1 MRKLLLTALTI
12 LLTYPLWAQ
21 NNQDTLRGLQAE
33 TLLHPTEGFTAY
45 TYQKGEVFYAQNL
58 VPFPGFA
65 QIGVTDWLT
74 VELPF
79 WEWFGQVMSI
89 NLRFKLAEQ
98 NKLLPALAYETQYQY
113 LPKEIDLLEGAPGIA
128 AIRKGHN
135 WFHRINASW
144 RLTPSFMLHLSAGVT
159 YAEYLEF
166 SNKDSVNFISEAY
179 KNQTSPDISLAIDWR
194 AKPWISFGSS
204 ASYGTTYM
212 YIDNTARKQQFTIG
226 TRLAPFYKNRWGVLK
241 HFRIELVIF
250 SMKFGNIPT
259 RITSPYGFIYWQWH
273 FKKKK

>member
-1 MRKLLLTALTI
+1 MKRLLVIFNI
-12 LLTYPLWAQ
+12 LIVGNLFAQ
-21 NNQDTLRGLQAE
+21 NKPDTLSGLQNE

-65 QIGVTDWLT
+65 QLGVTDWLT

-89 NLRFKLAEQ
+89 NLRFKLADQ

-113 LPKEIDLLEGAPGIA
+113 LPKEIDLLEGATGIE
-128 AIRKGHN
+128 AIRRGHN
-135 WFHRINASW
+135 WYHRINASW
-144 RLTPSFMLHLSAGVT
+144 KLTQAFMLHLSAGVT
-159 YAEYLEF
+159 YAEYLKF
-166 SNKDSVNFISEAY
+166 SNKDSVNFVSETY
-179 KNQTSPDISLAIDWR
+179 KNQISPDISLAGDWR
-194 AKPWISFGSS
+194 VKPWISFGSS
-204 ASYGTTYM
+204 VSYGTTYM

-226 TRLAPFYKNRWGVLK
+226 SRFAPFYKNRWGVLK
-241 HFRIELVIF
+241 HFRIELVIL
-250 SMKFGNIPT
+250 SMKFGNVPT
-259 RITSPYGFIYWQWH
+259 RITSPYGFIYWQWR